1 MADELGEDKALSPVE
16 DAVMKSLEQVID
28 PELGVDMVNLGLI
41 YGVDVDDNGS
51 CTVTM
56 TLTTMGCP
64 LGNLL
69 ASQINQ
75 AIMSVDGVKNC
86 ELDLVW
92 EPAWGIDKMSRFAKV
107 ALCIHG

>member
-1 MADELGEDKALSPVE
+1 MADELDEDQTLSPVE

-75 AIMSVDGVKNC
+75 AIMSVDGVKDC

-107 ALCIHG
+107 ALGIHG

>member
-56 TLTTMGCP
+56 TLP
-64 LGNLL
+64 P
-69 ASQINQ
+69 QRK
-75 AIMSVDGVKNC
+75 VDGHTRDGTC
-86 ELDLVW
+86 SCRQSS
-92 EPAWGIDKMSRFAKV
+92 G
-107 ALCIHG
+107 

>member
-16 DAVMKSLEQVID
+16 GAVMKSLEQVID

-107 ALCIHG
+107 ALGIHG